1 MVRVMLS
8 IVQYLSTGC
17 TWDHSGLKEQF
28 IAELRLLLPDV
39 IDSSC
44 EEAMASVYDEMSRKL
59 CNTRIQEFLSATK
72 QDLAAKKG
80 LASTVDVN
88 LRTTLLTQH
97 TKLATIRQH

>member
-1 MVRVMLS
+1 MCAFPQVAHDKIKKDS
-8 IVQYLSTGC
+8 S
-17 TWDHSGLKEQF
+17 LKEEF

-39 IDSSC
+39 VFDSSS
-44 EEAMASVYDEMSRKL
+44 EDAMVTIYAELSRKL

-97 TKLATIRQH
+97 TKISTIRRGQ